1 VDPEKTGITTMLT
14 QLQITS
20 AKPKAKPYNLS
31 DGKGLVLAIQTTGS
45 KLWRFRYRYGGLQ
58 KTLHLGRWP
67 IVSLADAREKCREA
81 RKAIAAGLDPVLEK
95 KRAKV
100 AAQFAV
106 ATTFK
111 EVALEWTAKCEREG
125 RAEVTLDKIRWL
137 LGMAYPLIGSH
148 PINSITPTETL
159 SVLRKVE
166 ANGRYESARRMRSVL
181 SRVFRYGIATA
192 RCDRDV
198 AADLRGA
205 LTTPRTTHH
214 AAIIDPEEVGVLL
227 KTMDGYTGQM
237 VTRMAL
243 RLSPHLFVRP
253 GELRQAE
260 WTEIDVEKAVWSIPA
275 ERMKMRRPHRVPL
288 SRQALT
294 MIVELREITGHRRHL
309 FPCMGSPRKPMS
321 ENGVNQA
328 LRRLGYEHGE
338 MTAHG
343 FRAMAATLLNE
354 MGQWNP
360 DAIERQLAHQEASSV
375 RRAYARGEYWD
386 ERVAMMQHWSDYLDG
401 LRDAAQGPR
410 PPKAVRG
417 KPSSRKPGSGRP
429 RGRPKGKATMPG

>member
-1 VDPEKTGITTMLT
+1 MLT

-20 AKPKAKPYNLS
+20 AKPQARPYNLS
-31 DGKGLVLAIQTTGS
+31 DGQGLVLTIQTTGS
-45 KLWRFRYRYGGLQ
+45 RLWRFRYRYAGRQ
-58 KTLHLGRWP
+58 KTLHIGPWP
-67 IVSLADAREKCREA
+67 VTSLADAREACRAA
-81 RKAIAAGLDPVLEK
+81 RKTIAAGLDPALEK
-95 KRAKV
+95 KRAKIT
-100 AAQFAV
+100 ARFAV

-111 EVALEWTAKCEREG
+111 DVALEWIAKCEREG
-125 RAEVTLDKIRWL
+125 RAEITLDKIRWL

-148 PINSITPTETL
+148 PINGITPTEAL
-159 SVLRKVE
+159 AVLRRVE
-166 ANGRYESARRMRSVL
+166 ANGRYESARRTRSIL

-205 LTTPRTTHH
+205 LTTPKTTHH
-214 AAIIDPEEVGVLL
+214 AALTDPDEVGVLL
-227 KTMDGYTGQM
+227 KTMDGYTGQA

-260 WTEIDVEKAVWSIPA
+260 WSEIDVEKAVWSIPA
-275 ERMKMRRPHRVPL
+275 ERMKMRRAHKVPL
-288 SRQALT
+288 SRQALA
-294 MIVELREITGHRRHL
+294 MIEELRETSGHRQHL
-309 FPCMGSPRKPMS
+309 FPCMGSPRRPMS

-328 LRRLGYEHGE
+328 LRRLGYANGE

-354 MGQWNP
+354 MGRWNP
-360 DAIERQLAHQEASSV
+360 DAIERQLAHQEVSSV

-386 ERVAMMQHWSDYLDG
+386 ERVAMMQHWSDHLDG
-401 LRDAAQGPR
+401 LRDAAKAPR
-410 PPKAVRG
+410 PAIAP
-417 KPSSRKPGSGRP
+417 SRKPKAGKPQTGRP
-429 RGRPKGKATMPG
+429 RGRPRL

>member
-1 VDPEKTGITTMLT
+1 MLT

-20 AKPKAKPYNLS
+20 AKPKANPYNLS
-31 DGKGLVLAIQTTGS
+31 DGQGLVLAVQTSGS
-45 KLWRFRYRYGGLQ
+45 KLWRFRYRYAGRQ
-58 KTLHLGRWP
+58 KTLHIGPWP
-67 IVSLADAREKCREA
+67 ATSLADAREKCREA
-81 RKAIAAGLDPVLEK
+81 RKTIAAGLDPALEK

-100 AAQFAV
+100 TARFAV

-111 EVALEWTAKCEREG
+111 DVALEWIAKCEREG
-125 RAEVTLDKIRWL
+125 RAEITLDKIHWL

-148 PINSITPTETL
+148 PINTITPTEAL

-166 ANGRYESARRMRSVL
+166 AKGRYESARRMRSIL

-205 LTTPRTTHH
+205 LTTPRTVHH
-214 AAIIDPEEVGVLL
+214 AAITDPSDVGVLL
-227 KTMDGYTGQM
+227 KTMDGYTGQE

-253 GELRQAE
+253 GELRQSE
-260 WTEIDVEKAVWSIPA
+260 WTEIDVDKAVWSIPI
-275 ERMKMRRPHRVPL
+275 EKMKMRRPHRVPL
-288 SRQALT
+288 SRQVLE
-294 MIVELREITGHRRHL
+294 MIEELREVTGHRRYL
-309 FPCMGSPRKPMS
+309 FPCMGSPRRPMS

-328 LRRLGYEHGE
+328 LRRLGYETGE

-354 MGQWNP
+354 MGRWNP

-401 LRDAAQGPR
+401 LRDAAEAPR
-410 PPKAVRG
+410 PA
-417 KPSSRKPGSGRP
+417 KPVSRKPKAGKSKTGRP
-429 RGRPKGKATMPG
+429 RGRPRR

>member
-1 VDPEKTGITTMLT
+1 MLT

-20 AKPKAKPYNLS
+20 AKPKARPYSLT
-31 DGKGLVLAIQTTGS
+31 DGQGLALFIQPSGA
-45 KLWRFRYRYGGLQ
+45 KLWRFRYRCGGIAR
-58 KTLHLGRWP
+58 TLHIGPWP
-67 IVSLADAREKCREA
+67 LVSLAGARDKCNEA
-81 RKAIAAGLDPVLEK
+81 RKSIAEGQDPVLEK
-95 KRAKV
+95 KRAKI
-100 AAQFAV
+100 AAQFA
-106 ATTFK
+106 ATTSFK
-111 EVALEWTAKCEREG
+111 EVALEWLAKCEREG

-137 LGMAYPLIGSH
+137 LGMAFPLIGSH
-148 PINSITPTETL
+148 PINSIMPTEVL
-159 SVLRKVE
+159 AVLRMVE

-205 LTTPRTTHH
+205 LTTPKATHH
-214 AAIIDPEEVGVLL
+214 AAITDPDEVGILL
-227 KTMDGYTGQM
+227 KTVDGYAGQA

-260 WTEIDVEKAVWSIPA
+260 WSEIDVERAVWSIPA

-288 SRQALT
+288 SGQVLE
-294 MIVELREITGHRRHL
+294 MIEELREITGHRQHL
-309 FPCMGSPRKPMS
+309 FPCIGRPRKPMS

-328 LRRLGYEHGE
+328 LRRLGYGTGE

-354 MGQWNP
+354 MGRWNP
-360 DAIERQLAHQEASSV
+360 DAIERQLAHQDTSAV

-401 LRDAAQGPR
+401 LRHAAKEPR
-410 PPKAVRG
+410 SA
-417 KPSSRKPGSGRP
+417 KPSPGKAKLRRSKPVGS
-429 RGRPKGKATMPG
+429 RGRQAR

>member
-1 VDPEKTGITTMLT
+1 MLT

-20 AKPKAKPYNLS
+20 AKPKAKPYNLT
-31 DGKGLVLAIQTTGS
+31 DGQGLFLVVQATGS

-58 KTLHLGRWP
+58 KTLHLGPWP
-67 IVSLADAREKCREA
+67 TISLADAREKCREA
-81 RKAIAAGLDPVLEK
+81 KKAIATGLDPVLEK

-100 AAQFAV
+100 TAKFST

-111 EVALEWTAKCEREG
+111 EVALEWLAKCERVG
-125 RAEVTLDKIRWL
+125 RTETTIGKIRWL

-148 PINSITPTETL
+148 PINSITATEAL
-159 SVLRKVE
+159 LVLRKVE
-166 ANGRYESARRMRSVL
+166 AGGRFESARRMRSVL
-181 SRVFRYGIATA
+181 SRIFRYGIATA

-214 AAIIDPEEVGVLL
+214 AAITDPQEVGILL
-227 KTMDGYTGQM
+227 KTMDGYTGQA
-237 VTRMAL
+237 VTRMAM

-253 GELRQAE
+253 GKLRQAE
-260 WTEIDVEKAVWSIPA
+260 WSEIDVEKAIWSIPA

-288 SRQALT
+288 SRQVLE
-294 MIVELREITGHRRHL
+294 MIEELREITGHRQHL
-309 FPCMGSPRKPMS
+309 FPCMGRPRKPMS

-328 LRRLGYEHGE
+328 LRRLGYETGE

-354 MGQWNP
+354 MGRWNP
-360 DAIERQLAHQEASSV
+360 DAIERQLAHQDMSAV

-386 ERVAMMQHWSDYLDG
+386 ERVAMMQHWSDYLDD
-401 LRDAAQGPR
+401 LRDAAEAPR
-410 PPKAVRG
+410 PAKVTSGKSKVRRSKAE
-417 KPSSRKPGSGRP
+417 RP
-429 RGRPKGKATMPG
+429 RGRPGR

>member
-1 VDPEKTGITTMLT
+1 VDPEKTGIMTMLT

-31 DGKGLVLAIQTTGS
+31 DGQGLVLAIQTTGS
-45 KLWRFRYRYGGLQ
+45 KLWRFRYRYAGRQ
-58 KTLHLGRWP
+58 KTLHIGPWP
-67 IVSLADAREKCREA
+67 ATSLADAREKCREA
-81 RKAIAAGLDPVLEK
+81 RKAIAAGLDPALEK
-95 KRAKV
+95 KREKV
-100 AAQFAV
+100 TARFAV

-111 EVALEWTAKCEREG
+111 DVALEWIAKCEREG
-125 RAEVTLDKIRWL
+125 RAEITLDKIRWL
-137 LGMAYPLIGSH
+137 LSMAYPLIGSH
-148 PINSITPTETL
+148 PINGITPTEAL
-159 SVLRKVE
+159 AVLRKVE
-166 ANGRYESARRMRSVL
+166 AKGRYESARRMRSIL

-205 LTTPRTTHH
+205 LTAPKTTHH
-214 AAIIDPEEVGVLL
+214 AAITDPDEVGILL
-227 KTMDGYTGQM
+227 KTMDGYTGQA

-260 WTEIDVEKAVWSIPA
+260 WTEMDVDKAVWSIPI
-275 ERMKMRRPHRVPL
+275 EKMKMRRPHKVPL
-288 SRQALT
+288 SRQALA
-294 MIVELREITGHRRHL
+294 MIEELREISGHRQHL
-309 FPCMGSPRKPMS
+309 FPCMGRPRRPMS

-328 LRRLGYEHGE
+328 LRRLGYETGE

-354 MGQWNP
+354 MGRWNP
-360 DAIERQLAHQEASSV
+360 DAIERQLAHQEVSSV

-401 LRDAAQGPR
+401 LRDAAEAAR
-410 PPKAVRG
+410 PAKAMLRKPKAG
-417 KPSSRKPGSGRP
+417 KSKAGRP
-429 RGRPKGKATMPG
+429 RGRPRR